1 MEKALQE
8 TMMHMTY
15 GVYVLTT
22 RFEKTVNGMIAS
34 WLSQVSYDPP
44 LVMAA
49 VHPKRYTHELL
60 MRSGH
65 FALHILA
72 REQKEFLSRF
82 KGPHPEK
89 KFASLSWCDGVTG
102 CPILTDC
109 IGCVEC
115 RIVRTLAPGNHTLFI
130 GEVVNAVFN
139 APGTAL
145 GTMDVEGTYLGKD

>member
-8 TMMHMTY
+8 TMMHMSY
-15 GVYVLTT
+15 GIYVLTT
-22 RFEKTVNGMIAS
+22 RFEKTINGMIAS
-34 WLSQVSYDPP
+34 WASQVSYDPP

-49 VHPKRYTHELL
+49 IHPNRYTHELL

-72 REQKEFLSRF
+72 REQKALLSRF

-89 KFASLSWCDGVTG
+89 KFASLTWHDGITG

-109 IGCVEC
+109 IGSLEC
-115 RIVRTLAPGNHTLFI
+115 RTLQTLAPGNHTLFI
-130 GEVVNAVFN
+130 AKVVDAVFN
-139 APGTAL
+139 TPGTPL
-145 GTMDVEGTYLGKD
+145 GTMEVEGVYLGKD